1 MRRLF
6 FALWPDQ
13 NIRAQ
18 INAINL
24 QINEHRL
31 KKLRPTN
38 LHTTLVF
45 MGNVD
50 EPSFLRLQQH
60 AQAIRANAFTITF
73 DQLNYWQKPKIL
85 CLTCQRQPKEIYQL
99 VNQLTDIVEAE
110 GIDIEERPYRAHVTL
125 ARKASQIETVSFTP
139 VVWQVT
145 EFVLAESISTDK
157 GVVYQV
163 LARWP
168 LQQD

>member
-13 NIRAQ
+13 NIRVQLSAINQQ
-18 INAINL
+18 IND
-24 QINEHRL
+24 HRL
-31 KKLRPTN
+31 RKLRPTN

-50 EPSFLRLQQH
+50 EQAFLRLQQH
-60 AQAIRANAFTITF
+60 AQTIRANAFTISF
-73 DQLNYWQKPKIL
+73 DQLSYWQKPKIL

-99 VNQLTDIVEAE
+99 VNQLTEIVEAE
-110 GIDIEERPYRAHVTL
+110 GIHVEERPYRAHVTL
-125 ARKASQIETVSFTP
+125 ARKANQLEKLSFRP
-139 VVWQVT
+139 VEWQAT
-145 EFVLAESISTDK
+145 EFVLVESISTDN

-163 LARWP
+163 LAKWP
-168 LQQD
+168 LQQG